1 MFLSFIEYLN
11 SPKQFFCCK
20 KVEQSFEF
28 FHESNPFGKKV
39 YPVSWVQLLVGI
51 QDHQHSFSAMNL
63 PVSK

>member
-1 MFLSFIEYLN
+1 MSQTLLE
-11 SPKQFFCCK
+11 
-20 KVEQSFEF
+20 
-28 FHESNPFGKKV
+28 KKV